1 MMNNELSLSSPD
13 AATRDFWIRH
23 CKACRKISQQ
33 IGEALDDQ
41 TLCNIWIPDGLK
53 DVPGDR
59 FGLRERLRDS
69 LDEIYAVKYDR
80 VIDSCESKVF
90 GIGLESMTV
99 GSNEFYLAYA
109 ATHPGVYD
117 LLDLGHFHPTENV
130 ADKLSALLL
139 FLDFGAVTVWS
150 VFIILFRELLVSA
163 LRMVASAAGVVV
175 AADKLGKYKT
185 ATTMVSI
192 CGYLCVFAMAG
203 LHLGPVA
210 LTLGIYSVSR
220 FLYAVAVVLTVIS
233 GAQYFWN
240 CRKIVFSV

>member
-1 MMNNELSLSSPD
+1 MANESNKELTSVWTPANIVTCVRILFIPVFMIVSALSHTSVAGTDWSTFDGPLAAAAFILYVILSCTD
-13 AATRDFWIRH
+13 
-23 CKACRKISQQ
+23 KV
-33 IGEALDDQ
+33 
-41 TLCNIWIPDGLK
+41 DG
-53 DVPGDR
+53 
-59 FGLRERLRDS
+59 
-69 LDEIYAVKYDR
+69 
-80 VIDSCESKVF
+80 
-90 GIGLESMTV
+90 
-99 GSNEFYLAYA
+99 YLARSRNEI
-109 ATHPGVYD
+109 TDFGKF
-117 LLDLGHFHPTENV
+117 LDPI
-130 ADKLSALLL
+130 ADKLLVFSALLL
-139 FLDFGAVTVWS
+139 FLDFDAVTVWS

-163 LRMVASAAGVVV
+163 LRIV

>member
-1 MMNNELSLSSPD
+1 MANESNKELTSVWTPANIVTCVRIVFIPVFMIVSALSHTSVAGTDWSTFDGPLAAAAFILYVILSCTD
-13 AATRDFWIRH
+13 
-23 CKACRKISQQ
+23 KV
-33 IGEALDDQ
+33 
-41 TLCNIWIPDGLK
+41 DG
-53 DVPGDR
+53 
-59 FGLRERLRDS
+59 
-69 LDEIYAVKYDR
+69 
-80 VIDSCESKVF
+80 
-90 GIGLESMTV
+90 
-99 GSNEFYLAYA
+99 YLARSRNEI
-109 ATHPGVYD
+109 TDFGKF
-117 LLDLGHFHPTENV
+117 LDPI
-130 ADKLSALLL
+130 ADKLLVFSA
-139 FLDFGAVTVWS
+139 VWS

>member
-1 MMNNELSLSSPD
+1 M
-13 AATRDFWIRH
+13 F
-23 CKACRKISQQ
+23 
-33 IGEALDDQ
+33 
-41 TLCNIWIPDGLK
+41 
-53 DVPGDR
+53 
-59 FGLRERLRDS
+59 
-69 LDEIYAVKYDR
+69 
-80 VIDSCESKVF
+80 
-90 GIGLESMTV
+90 
-99 GSNEFYLAYA
+99 
-109 ATHPGVYD
+109 
-117 LLDLGHFHPTENV
+117 
-130 ADKLSALLL
+130 SALLL
-139 FLDFGAVTVWS
+139 FLDFGAVSVWS

-203 LHLGPVA
+203 LHLGPLA

-220 FLYAVAVVLTVIS
+220 FLYAVAVILTVIS

>member
-1 MMNNELSLSSPD
+1 MANESNKELTSVWTPANIVTCVRIVFIPVFMIVSALSHTSVAGTDWSTFDGPLAAAAFILYVILSCTD
-13 AATRDFWIRH
+13 
-23 CKACRKISQQ
+23 KV
-33 IGEALDDQ
+33 
-41 TLCNIWIPDGLK
+41 DG
-53 DVPGDR
+53 
-59 FGLRERLRDS
+59 
-69 LDEIYAVKYDR
+69 
-80 VIDSCESKVF
+80 
-90 GIGLESMTV
+90 
-99 GSNEFYLAYA
+99 YLARSRNEI
-109 ATHPGVYD
+109 TDFGKF
-117 LLDLGHFHPTENV
+117 LDPI
-130 ADKLSALLL
+130 ADKLLVFSALLL

-185 ATTMVSI
+185 ATTM
-192 CGYLCVFAMAG
+192 AG

>member
-1 MMNNELSLSSPD
+1 MANESNKELTSVWTPTNIVTCVRIVFIPVFMIVSALSQASVAGTDWSTFDGPLAAAAFILYVILSCTD
-13 AATRDFWIRH
+13 
-23 CKACRKISQQ
+23 KV
-33 IGEALDDQ
+33 
-41 TLCNIWIPDGLK
+41 DG
-53 DVPGDR
+53 
-59 FGLRERLRDS
+59 
-69 LDEIYAVKYDR
+69 
-80 VIDSCESKVF
+80 
-90 GIGLESMTV
+90 
-99 GSNEFYLAYA
+99 YLARSRNEI
-109 ATHPGVYD
+109 TDFGKF
-117 LLDLGHFHPTENV
+117 LDPI
-130 ADKLSALLL
+130 ADKLLVFSALLL

-203 LHLGPVA
+203 LQLGSVS
-210 LTLGIYSVSR
+210 LLLGVYSVSR
-220 FLYAVAVVLTVIS
+220 FLYVIAVILTIVS

>member
-1 MMNNELSLSSPD
+1 MANESNKELTSVWTPANIVTCVRIVFIPVFMIVSALSHTSVAGTDWSTFDGPLAAAAFILYVILSCTD
-13 AATRDFWIRH
+13 
-23 CKACRKISQQ
+23 KV
-33 IGEALDDQ
+33 
-41 TLCNIWIPDGLK
+41 DG
-53 DVPGDR
+53 
-59 FGLRERLRDS
+59 
-69 LDEIYAVKYDR
+69 
-80 VIDSCESKVF
+80 
-90 GIGLESMTV
+90 
-99 GSNEFYLAYA
+99 YLARSRNEI
-109 ATHPGVYD
+109 TDFGKF
-117 LLDLGHFHPTENV
+117 LDPI
-130 ADKLSALLL
+130 ADKLLVFSALLL

-150 VFIILFRELLVSA
+150 VFIIL
-163 LRMVASAAGVVV
+163 VASAAGVVV